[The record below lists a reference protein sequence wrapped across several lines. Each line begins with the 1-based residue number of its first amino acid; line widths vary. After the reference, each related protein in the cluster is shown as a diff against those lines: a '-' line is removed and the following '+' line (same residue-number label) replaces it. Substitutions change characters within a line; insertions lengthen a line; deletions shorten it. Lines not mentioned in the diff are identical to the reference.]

1 MNHYNFFSLI
11 ISSTLLANLTPSL
24 AKAQQPSCFHNP
36 RQCLSSYSLNTLNP
50 SRITLENNKQYLVAF
65 TSSLNKQVY
74 NYALSKLGQKV
85 GDGECAYLAY
95 YALKSSKAKTLENF
109 GPTGPNADYVW
120 GKLIVSL
127 TPSNRSTSKI
137 MPGDI
142 IQFRNVSTYQ
152 KITNP
157 NGSWQSWTANYQH
170 HTAIVAG
177 VSGSTI
183 KLLHQNVGNNPQ
195 TKKTV
200 QQGLINLDS
209 LQSGI
214 MWVYRPTR

>member
-1 MNHYNFFSLI
+1 MNYYNFFSLLI
-11 ISSTLLANLTPSL
+11 TSTLVVNLTPSL
-24 AKAQQPSCFHNP
+24 AKAQQPFCSENLKK
-36 RQCLSSYSLNTLNP
+36 CLIPNP
-50 SRITLENNKQYLVAF
+50 SRMITQNKTTI

-109 GPTGPNADYVW
+109 GPTGPDADYVW

-127 TPSNRSTSKI
+127 TPANRSTSQI

-157 NGSWQSWTANYQH
+157 NGSWQSWTSNYPH

-177 VSGSTI
+177 ISGSTI

-200 QQGLINLDS
+200 QQGSINLDS
-209 LQSGI
+209 LKSGI